1 MYLKVGV
8 IERYKSKAWISSEV
22 IVVAVDITWYNT
34 DRIQLLNL
42 LQERERAGDQGNA
55 LPRSDFQ
62 VLKDNEYTGILLPK

>member
-1 MYLKVGV
+1 
-8 IERYKSKAWISSEV
+8 
-22 IVVAVDITWYNT
+22 VVAVDITWYNT